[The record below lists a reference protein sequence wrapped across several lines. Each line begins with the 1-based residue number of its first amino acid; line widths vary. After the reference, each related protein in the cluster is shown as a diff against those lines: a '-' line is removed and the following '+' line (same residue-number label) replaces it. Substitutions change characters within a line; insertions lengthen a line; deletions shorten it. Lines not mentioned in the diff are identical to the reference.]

1 MSPTAS
7 EIHAIATRTRLWA
20 ERLAKRW
27 GYCSDLSGMCD
38 VASAKLFLM
47 LKAKGYRPV
56 LVTNKGHCHVRV
68 KRRIVDIT
76 ATQFGDEFKKVEI
89 RPLAE
94 SNSHVSLNPSANVPY
109 HGRIWKAE
117 TLHRSITSLRHHW
130 SRDLPTARD
139 LRLPIDKIPHR

>member
-27 GYCSDLSGMCD
+27 GYHSDLSGMCD

-56 LVTNKGHCHVRV
+56 LVTSTGHCHVRV

-94 SNSHVSLNPSANVPY
+94 AKDNLPY
-109 HGRIWKAE
+109 HGCIWKAS
-117 TLHRSITSLRHHW
+117 TTHRSITSLRHHW